1 MNEVACGKVLK
12 AYVEIDPSSQNCS
25 LVCLFL
31 KDVGWIELTEVTLKD
46 GFYLP
51 SPLGCNCTVT
61 DVSDRHWEFADY
73 EITFASSYTGDGS
86 FYAKFVNRIQA
97 INL

>member
-25 LVCLFL
+25 RICLFL
-31 KDVGWIELTEVTLKD
+31 KDVGWIELTEVTLED
-46 GFYLP
+46 GFFLP
-51 SPLGCNCTVT
+51 STLGCSCTVT

-73 EITFASSYTGDGS
+73 EVTFASSYTGEGT